1 MSNVNILVVDD
12 EAAERVTLGE
22 VLRLEGYH
30 VTLAASGEEALTLV
44 RQQGPF
50 DLAILD
56 LRLPGIDGLQVL
68 EGISKTSE
76 DTIVILITGYGT
88 METAIQ
94 ALRQGA
100 YDFLLKPCPVDEV
113 LAAVQRALS
122 ELKAGRHRR
131 ELVAQ
136 LQQTLQQLM
145 ATDGIDASMPEPV
158 EDDSVLD
165 IAGVMLDRA
174 KHMVTFKGEPVDLT
188 PTEFRLLE
196 CLMERADEVRSPQEL
211 VRCAQGYETDPW
223 GARSIIRVHI
233 RRLRRKLEPD
243 PENPKFILNVRG
255 VGYLFSIPDEE
266 ELELEDEKDEV
277 DEGEEEEA

>member
-30 VTLAASGEEALTLV
+30 VTLAASGEEALALV
-44 RQQGPF
+44 RQEGPF

-76 DTIVILITGYGT
+76 ETIVILITGYGT

-113 LAAVQRALS
+113 LTAVRRALS

-145 ATDGIDASMPEPV
+145 ATDGIDASLPEPV
-158 EDDSVLD
+158 EDDSVLN
-165 IAGVMLDRA
+165 IATVMLDRA
-174 KHMVTFKGEPVDLT
+174 KHMVTFRGEPVDLT

-196 CLMERADEVRSPQEL
+196 CLMEHADEVRSPQEL

-243 PENPKFILNVRG
+243 PENPQFILNVRG

-266 ELELEDEKDEV
+266 DIKDAVES
-277 DEGEEEEA
+277 EEA